1 MSSSDFE
8 YSPDGDWDDTPDTSW
23 GEKDWR
29 SFLAQ
34 HSKEVAKFRKFYGQK
49 LTSQNRLDEIAPLM
63 SWEPV
68 DWRAGEWV
76 QDELDANDE
85 DDFNRF
91 EPFTVHRHPVFIIT
105 RALYMDLR
113 EGWEHLMDHVSV
125 QFPSRF
131 VWRLSKLLNEGE
143 YESMM
148 GIHAMDLGDFNL
160 SICHLKMAMSKM
172 NETLAL
178 VQSLSSKNP
187 PEVLDWIEESTI
199 RLFDL
204 REVWLRIIG
213 DCRLEDDG
221 FFEEE

>member
-8 YSPDGDWDDTPDTSW
+8 FSPEGDWDDTPDISW

-29 SFLAQ
+29 DFLAQ
-34 HSKEVAKFRKFYGQK
+34 HAKEVAKFKKHYAQR
-49 LTSQNRLDEIAPLM
+49 LTVQNRLDEIAPLM

-76 QDELDANDE
+76 QDDMERDDDE
-85 DDFNRF
+85 FNRF

-105 RALYMDLR
+105 RALYEDLSQ
-113 EGWEHLMDHVSV
+113 GWEFLMDQVAI
-125 QFPSRF
+125 QFPARY
-131 VWRLSKLLNEGE
+131 VWKLSKLLSQGE
-143 YESMM
+143 YESLM
-148 GIHAMDLGDFNL
+148 GIHAMDLGDFSL
-160 SICHLKMAMSKM
+160 AVCHLKRALSRM

-178 VQSLSSKNP
+178 IQSLSSKNP
-187 PEVLDWIEESTI
+187 PEVLDWVEEATI

-221 FFEEE
+221 YFEEE